1 MIRFAL
7 IILCTT
13 ACAPLKTGGASLPSD
28 VTAFIER
35 REACDHF
42 RGEEGYD
49 AQRIKFLNTA
59 MARTCTGSDARL
71 RKLRAKYAN
80 ASSVIAALEHYDA
93 DIEADVHN
101 PVAEK

>member
-1 MIRFAL
+1 VIRFAL

-13 ACAPLKTGGASLPSD
+13 ACAPLKTRGASLPSD

-59 MARTCTGSDARL
+59 MARTCTGSDAKL
-71 RKLRAKYAN
+71 RTLRAKYAN
-80 ASSVIAALEHYDA
+80 VPVVIDILKHYDA
-93 DIEADVHN
+93 DIEPDVHN